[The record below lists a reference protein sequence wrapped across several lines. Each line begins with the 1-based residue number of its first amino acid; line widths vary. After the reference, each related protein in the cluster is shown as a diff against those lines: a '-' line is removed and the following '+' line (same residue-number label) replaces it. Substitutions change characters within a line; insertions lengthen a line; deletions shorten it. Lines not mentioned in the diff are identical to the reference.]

1 MPDTYVADKKYVDYR
16 YYFDENWTSIANLDQ
31 NNYNAMVLHPYLGE
45 YKSHVADLRW
55 V

>member
-1 MPDTYVADKKYVDYR
+1 MPDTYLTHKDHDER
-16 YYFDENWTSIANLDQ
+16 YYFDDNWTKIANLDQ
-31 NNYNAMVLHPYLGE
+31 NKYNNMVLHPYLGE